1 MNIFILLLV
10 GFAGIALGSYLARKQ
25 TSLPFSQKS
34 KRKEE
39 ILEQLQTVQKIR
51 NNDIEELLGV
61 SDATA
66 TRYLQELEN
75 EGKIKQVGT
84 TGKSVY
90 YEKI

>member
-1 MNIFILLLV
+1 MNLLTLTLITL
-10 GFAGIALGSYLARKQ
+10 AGIIIGFYLARKQ
-25 TSLPFSQKS
+25 TPLPFSQKS

-39 ILEQLQTVQKIR
+39 ILEQLQTTSKIR
-51 NNDIEELLGV
+51 NDDIEKLLKV

-75 EGKIKQVGT
+75 EGKIKQVGK